1 MTNTTAIATTISTLM
16 NLGYSLEEAATIAK
30 ALNPTEAAKPSKST
44 KSAKPTKEPT
54 AKTTAKPSKS
64 ATKSAKSA
72 KPTKSE
78 LDREAAKSL
87 DGKAILAATK
97 FAVSESTDSRDN
109 SKVWLATLGEGQAR
123 LSKPEWL
130 ALTNYLGAEYDCSYY
145 RGNWQFRFDPTKVLN
160 GGKLSKAEAKAIAER
175 KAARKAAKAAAKA
188 K

>member
-1 MTNTTAIATTISTLM
+1 MTKATTIAATINTLM
-16 NLGYSLEEAATIAK
+16 SLGYGFEEAAAIAK
-30 ALNPTEAAKPSKST
+30 ALNPSETAKPSKST

-54 AKTTAKPSKS
+54 AK
-64 ATKSAKSA
+64 KSA
-72 KPTKSE
+72 KPTKAAKKTKAE
-78 LDREAAKSL
+78 LDREAAAQL

-123 LSKPEWL
+123 LAKPEWL

-145 RGNWQFRFDPTKVLN
+145 RGNWQFRFNPTKVLN

>member
-30 ALNPTEAAKPSKST
+30 ALNPSETSKST
-44 KSAKPTKEPT
+44 KSAKPTKEPK
-54 AKTTAKPSKS
+54 AKASAKPSKS
-64 ATKSAKSA
+64 TKSKSA
-72 KPTKSE
+72 KPTKAE

-97 FAVSESTDSRDN
+97 FAVSESTDSRDG
-109 SKVWLATLGEGQAR
+109 SKVWLATLGEGQER

-160 GGKLSKAEAKAIAER
+160 GGKLSKAEAKAIADR

>member
-30 ALNPTEAAKPSKST
+30 ALNPSETAKPSKAA
-44 KSAKPTKEPT
+44 KKPTKEPT
-54 AKTTAKPSKS
+54 AKQ
-64 ATKSAKSA
+64 SA
-72 KPTKSE
+72 KPTKAAKKPTKAE

-109 SKVWLATLGEGQAR
+109 SKVWLATLGEGQER

-160 GGKLSKAEAKAIAER
+160 GGKLSKAEAKAIADR

>member
-64 ATKSAKSA
+64 TKSTKSA
-72 KPTKSE
+72 KPTKAE

-109 SKVWLATLGEGQAR
+109 KVWLATLGEGQER

>member
-30 ALNPTEAAKPSKST
+30 ALNPSEAAKPSKST

-54 AKTTAKPSKS
+54 AKQ
-64 ATKSAKSA
+64 SA
-72 KPTKSE
+72 KPTKAAKKPTKAE

-109 SKVWLATLGEGQAR
+109 SKVWLATLGEGQER

-145 RGNWQFRFDPTKVLN
+145 RGNWQFRFDPTNVLN
-160 GGKLSKAEAKAIAER
+160 GGKLSKAEAKAIADR

>member
-30 ALNPTEAAKPSKST
+30 ALNPSETAKPSKS
-44 KSAKPTKEPT
+44 KSAKPTKEPK
-54 AKTTAKPSKS
+54 AMASAKPSRS

-72 KPTKSE
+72 KPTKAE

-97 FAVSESTDSRDN
+97 FAVSESTDSRDG
-109 SKVWLATLGEGQAR
+109 SKVWLATLGEGQER

-145 RGNWQFRFDPTKVLN
+145 RGNWQFRFNPTNVLN
-160 GGKLSKAEAKAIAER
+160 GGKLSKAEAKAIADR

>member
-1 MTNTTAIATTISTLM
+1 M

-30 ALNPTEAAKPSKST
+30 ALNPTEAAKPSKS

-54 AKTTAKPSKS
+54 AKTAAKPSKS
-64 ATKSAKSA
+64 TKSKSA
-72 KPTKSE
+72 KPTKAE

-109 SKVWLATLGEGQAR
+109 SKVWLATLGEGQER

>member
-54 AKTTAKPSKS
+54 AKQSAKPSKS
-64 ATKSAKSA
+64 TKSKSE
-72 KPTKSE
+72 KPTKAE

-160 GGKLSKAEAKAIAER
+160 GGKLSKAEAKAIADR

>member
-30 ALNPTEAAKPSKST
+30 ALNPTEAAKPSKS

-54 AKTTAKPSKS
+54 TKQSAKPSKS
-64 ATKSAKSA
+64 AKSKSA
-72 KPTKSE
+72 KPTKAE

-145 RGNWQFRFDPTKVLN
+145 RGNWQFRFDPTNVLN

>member
-30 ALNPTEAAKPSKST
+30 ALNPSETAKPSKST

-54 AKTTAKPSKS
+54 AKTAAKPSKS
-64 ATKSAKSA
+64 SKSKSA
-72 KPTKSE
+72 KPTKAE

-97 FAVSESTDSRDN
+97 FAVSESTDSRDGSN
-109 SKVWLATLGEGQAR
+109 VWLATLGEGQER

-145 RGNWQFRFDPTKVLN
+145 RGNWQFRFNPTNVLN
-160 GGKLSKAEAKAIAER
+160 GGKLSKAEAKAIADR
-175 KAARKAAKAAAKA
+175 KATRKAAKAAAKA

>member
-1 MTNTTAIATTISTLM
+1 MTNTTTIAATINTLM
-16 NLGYSLEEAATIAK
+16 SLGYSLEEAATIAK
-30 ALNPTEAAKPSKST
+30 ALNPSETAKPSKST

-54 AKTTAKPSKS
+54 AKTAAKPSKS
-64 ATKSAKSA
+64 TKSKSA
-72 KPTKSE
+72 KPTKAE

-109 SKVWLATLGEGQAR
+109 SKVWLATLGEGQER

-160 GGKLSKAEAKAIAER
+160 GGKLSKAEAKAIADR
-175 KAARKAAKAAAKA
+175 KAARKAAKAAAKS